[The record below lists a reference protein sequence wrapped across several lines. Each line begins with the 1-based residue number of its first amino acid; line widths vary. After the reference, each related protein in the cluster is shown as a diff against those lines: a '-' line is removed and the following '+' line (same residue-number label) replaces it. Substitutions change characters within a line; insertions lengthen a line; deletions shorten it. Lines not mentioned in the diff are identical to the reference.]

1 MKKVLFASTALV
13 AFAGAASA
21 DVALSG
27 VAQMGLMDTNA
38 VGVDVQFVQDI
49 DVTFTM
55 SGETDN
61 GLTFGAAIDLDEN
74 AGGVGADDGGV
85 AAFISGAFGTLTMG
99 DTDGGF
105 DWGMGEVAL
114 AGGSINDNETG
125 HAGYNGNAGLDGQW
139 DGQVLRYDHALGAFA
154 FAVSL
159 ELKDSNN
166 SGAANI
172 AAPTTPAQVAAADD
186 NVGLGVRYN
195 LDLGGTTVAL
205 GLGYQSGTLA
215 TRNAAGAIIDLQNA
229 KIMGVSATATLASG
243 LSVGLNFSDLDA
255 DASLL
260 GLGAGTATSGDYKHT
275 GVGVGYTMGAWA
287 FGANY
292 GKYDRVAA
300 GADSTGYGLAAVYDL
315 GGGASLRLGYGS
327 GKATAA
333 AARATAWSFGL
344 SMSF

>member
-21 DVALSG
+21 DIALSG

-38 VGVDVQFVQDI
+38 AGVDVQFVQDI

-61 GLTFGAAIDLDEN
+61 GLTFGAAIDLDEG
-74 AGGVGADDGGV
+74 AAAVGADDAGV

-114 AGGSINDNETG
+114 AGGSINDNETT

-139 DGQVLRYDHALGAFA
+139 DGQVLRYDHTLGAFA

-166 SGAANI
+166 NAFGAPSTA
-172 AAPTTPAQVAAADD
+172 AQVAAADD
-186 NVGLGVRYN
+186 NVGVGVRYN

-205 GLGYQSGTLA
+205 GFGYQTGTDV
-215 TRNAAGAIIDLQNA
+215 TRAAGVITDLQNA
-229 KIMGVSATATLASG
+229 KVMGISATATLASG
-243 LSVGLNFSDLDA
+243 LSVGLNFSDYDA

-260 GLGAGTATSGDYKHT
+260 GLGAGTATSDDYKHT